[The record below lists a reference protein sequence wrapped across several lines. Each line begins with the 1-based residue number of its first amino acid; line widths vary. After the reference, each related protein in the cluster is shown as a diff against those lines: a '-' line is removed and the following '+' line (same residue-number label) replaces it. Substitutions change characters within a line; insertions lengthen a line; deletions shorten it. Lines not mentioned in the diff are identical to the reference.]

1 MEVRKSTVEMAQ
13 LDSVLT
19 RVWRFIHPEHNFII
33 LSLQNVI
40 MSHMC
45 MFVSLQSPAHRW
57 ALWTAA
63 HFIPST
69 KLPQLPSTKW
79 WHLLKMTHAEAVFSN
94 HQPRAQLWKHREME
108 QITQPQKSVGL
119 MPLWSEPGFHLHHM
133 EFLSAAL
140 DVSSDA
146 EIITSMSFRAYYSDY
161 KPQTHFSKE
170 SHSIHPMTWSVCS
183 IPK

>member
-1 MEVRKSTVEMAQ
+1 MSLWVICACLCPCNHQHTDGLFGLQPILFLPLNFLNSLPLNGDTY
-13 LDSVLT
+13 
-19 RVWRFIHPEHNFII
+19 WRW
-33 LSLQNVI
+33 
-40 MSHMC
+40 HM
-45 MFVSLQSPAHRW
+45 LR
-57 ALWTAA
+57 
-63 HFIPST
+63 
-69 KLPQLPSTKW
+69 
-79 WHLLKMTHAEAVFSN
+79 AVFSN